1 MSFEML
7 NNVPLLKLDFLA
19 TTTIAAVLL
28 LVGNWLRKVFPALEK
43 YCIPAAVIGG
53 FGFALL
59 ALFLRETNLLN
70 FKVDTMLQT
79 PFQLVFFTS
88 IGLGGSLGLLRRGG
102 KLFVIYLVIA
112 CWLIAIVQNIIGV
125 AAAMAT
131 GIHPVLGVMAGAV
144 SLEGGPGNAAAF
156 GPMAENLGVQGAT
169 VVGLASATY
178 GIIISGFIGGPL
190 AKWLIERSKVE
201 IVTSEDKELEAIQAS
216 MEAEKQED
224 TVTSGKVMSMITLI
238 LALMTLGALA
248 AAKIKALTGFD
259 LPSYVGAMFMAIIFR
274 NIHDVVPL
282 VKLSSKS
289 IGLIADVTLGLF
301 LTMAMMSLK
310 IWELYNL
317 AIPLMVILLIQ
328 TLFVVIF
335 CIYPLF
341 RLLGRNYDAAV
352 MCAGMVGHNLGVAA
366 NAVANM
372 DAVCRRYGVV
382 STKSFI
388 IVPLCGAVLV
398 DIIGIPNIVWF
409 INYFAK

>member
-1 MSFEML
+1 MNFEMV
-7 NNVPLLKLDFLA
+7 NNVPLLQLDFLA

-28 LVGNWLRKVFPALEK
+28 LVGNWLRRVFPVLEK

-59 ALFLRETNLLN
+59 ALFLRETNVLN

-79 PFQLVFFTS
+79 PFQLVFFTA

-102 KLFVIYLVIA
+102 KLFVIYLIVA
-112 CWLIAIVQNIIGV
+112 CWLIAILQNVIGV

-156 GPMAENLGVQGAT
+156 GPMAEKLGVQGAT

-201 IVTSEDKELEAIQAS
+201 IVTGEDKELEAMQAS

-224 TVTSGKVMSMITLI
+224 SITSGKVMGMITLI
-238 LALMTLGALA
+238 LTLMTVGALA
-248 AAKIKALTGFD
+248 AAKIKAVTGFD
-259 LPSYVGAMFMAIIFR
+259 LPSYVGAMFMAIVFR
-274 NIHDVVPL
+274 NIHDVAPFVR
-282 VKLSSKS
+282 LSYKS
-289 IGLIADVTLGLF
+289 IELIADVTLGLF

-317 AIPLMVILLIQ
+317 AIPLMVILLLQ
-328 TLFVVIF
+328 TIFIVVF
-335 CIYPLF
+335 CMYPLF

-372 DAVCRRYGVV
+372 DAVCRRYGVL

-409 INYFAK
+409 INYFTK